1 MTFNENLINIIIN
14 LLNNK
19 RKGNK
24 LIKYIEK
31 MESKSLVNNIIA
43 LFILK
48 SIIIIISYYP
58 NKRIFIYNF
67 IKSLYKSKSKAK
79 YELFKNINTIDL
91 LKYENT
97 ILDDY
102 YMDKFIFK
110 TFNFIYNSYQIN
122 KELPIILLNEILLNV
137 SKIKTDDIL
146 LKIQLYLLYLN
157 KSNYFTIKNF
167 KNNDEQ
173 IYLKIMEFCGTIT
186 RLVNNYISNK

>member
-19 RKGNK
+19 RKGSK

-102 YMDKFIFK
+102 YMDKLIFK

-173 IYLKIMEFCGTIT
+173 IYLKIMEFCGTTT

>member
-19 RKGNK
+19 RKGIK

-67 IKSLYKSKSKAK
+67 IKSIYKSKLKAK

-102 YMDKFIFK
+102 YMDKLIFK

-122 KELPIILLNEILLNV
+122 KKLPIILLNEIILNV
-137 SKIKTDDIL
+137 SKIKTDDTL

-157 KSNYFTIKNF
+157 KSNHFTIKNF

-173 IYLKIMEFCGTIT
+173 LYLKIMEFCGTTT
-186 RLVNNYISNK
+186 RLVNNYISIK

>member
-19 RKGNK
+19 RKGIK

-31 MESKSLVNNIIA
+31 MESKNLVNNIIA

-58 NKRIFIYNF
+58 NRRIFIYNF
-67 IKSLYKSKSKAK
+67 IKSIYKSKLKAK

-102 YMDKFIFK
+102 YMDKLIFK

-122 KELPIILLNEILLNV
+122 KKLPIILLNEIILNV
-137 SKIKTDDIL
+137 SKIKTDDTL
-146 LKIQLYLLYLN
+146 LKIQVYLLYLN
-157 KSNYFTIKNF
+157 KSNYFTIKN
-167 KNNDEQ
+167 KDEQ
-173 IYLKIMEFCGTIT
+173 LYLKIMKFCGTIT
-186 RLVNNYISNK
+186 RLINNYISNK

>member
-102 YMDKFIFK
+102 YMDKLIFK

-137 SKIKTDDIL
+137 SKIK
-146 LKIQLYLLYLN
+146 QM
-157 KSNYFTIKNF
+157 
-167 KNNDEQ
+167 
-173 IYLKIMEFCGTIT
+173 IY
-186 RLVNNYISNK
+186 Y

>member
-102 YMDKFIFK
+102 YMDKLIFK

-173 IYLKIMEFCGTIT
+173 IYLKIMEFCGTTT